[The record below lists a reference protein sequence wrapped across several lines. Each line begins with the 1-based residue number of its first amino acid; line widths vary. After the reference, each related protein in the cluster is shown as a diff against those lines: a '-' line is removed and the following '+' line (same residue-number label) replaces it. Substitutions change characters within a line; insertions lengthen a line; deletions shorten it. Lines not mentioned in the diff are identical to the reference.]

1 MTKFLAILHDS
12 FLEIK
17 VRKIFYLY
25 WIVALI
31 NILVLTLLPDLQIQG
46 TNIMDSDIIPPE
58 FLNEALSHYFS
69 QFFGFFML
77 LMVFGSAGLLPSFLS
92 KGRVEL
98 ALSKPI
104 NRFNLL
110 MMKFFSIFLIQ
121 FLVLAVV
128 SSLIWL
134 TIVIR
139 IGTYPSGFFY
149 GLLYAALQFLIIY
162 SIVFFLGLWSNSA
175 GISIMG
181 YFMIYFAGQLLSARE
196 AIYPI
201 FNSQTWET
209 VLDTTYHILAKISE
223 VSDNYVAIMTQD
235 GRIDYYPVWSSLLFG
250 VTLLLI
256 GMLIFRRR
264 DY

>member
-1 MTKFLAILHDS
+1 MTKFLAILYDS

-31 NILVLTLLPDLQIQG
+31 NILIIALLPDLQING
-46 TNIMDSDIIPPE
+46 TNIMESEIIPPE
-58 FLNEALSHYFS
+58 FLNEAISHYFG

-77 LMVFGSAGLLPSFLS
+77 LMVFGTAGLVPSFLS

-110 MMKFFSIFLIQ
+110 IMKFFAVFVIQ
-121 FLVLAVV
+121 VIVLAIV
-128 SSLIWL
+128 SILIWL

-139 IGTYPSGFFY
+139 IGTFPSGFFY
-149 GLLYAALQFLIIY
+149 GLIYAALQFLIIY

-196 AIYPI
+196 AIYS
-201 FNSQTWET
+201 FLNSQVWENI
-209 VLDTTYHILAKISE
+209 LDTTYHILAKISQI
-223 VSDNYVAIMTQD
+223 SDNYVAIMSQQ

-250 VTLLLI
+250 AILLLL
-256 GMLIFRRR
+256 GMLIFKRR

>member
-1 MTKFLAILHDS
+1 MPKFLAILHDS

-31 NILVLTLLPDLQIQG
+31 NIFIIALLPDLQING

-58 FLNEALSHYFS
+58 FLNEALSHYFGR
-69 QFFGFFML
+69 FFGFFML
-77 LMVFGSAGLLPSFLS
+77 LMVFGTAGLLPSFLS

-104 NRFNLL
+104 NRYNLL
-110 MMKFFSIFLIQ
+110 IMKFFAVFLIQ
-121 FLVLAVV
+121 FVVLAIV
-128 SSLIWL
+128 SILIWL

-139 IGTYPSGFFY
+139 IGTYPSGFFF

-175 GISIMG
+175 GIAIMG
-181 YFMIYFAGQLLSARE
+181 YFMLYFAGQLLSIRE
-196 AIYPI
+196 GIYA
-201 FNSQTWET
+201 FLNNQTWENI
-209 VLDTTYHILAKISE
+209 LDTAYHILAKISE
-223 VSDNYVAIMTQD
+223 ISDNYVSIMSQH

-250 VTLLLI
+250 ASLLLI
-256 GMLIFRRR
+256 GMLIFKRR